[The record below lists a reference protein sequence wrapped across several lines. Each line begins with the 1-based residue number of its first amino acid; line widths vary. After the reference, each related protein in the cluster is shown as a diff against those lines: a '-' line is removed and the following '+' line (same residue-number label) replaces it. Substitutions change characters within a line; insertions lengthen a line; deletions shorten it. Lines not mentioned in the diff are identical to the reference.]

1 MAEWLGKG
9 LQNLVQR
16 FESARDLKAQHL
28 ICVALFFI
36 HEAKSI
42 PLCCPNA
49 TFCMST
55 CQSDSMQME
64 IIEQCKAGV
73 RTAQFELYRQYSKG
87 MYNVCLR
94 MLRHPMDAEDVLQ
107 AAFTEVFSKMD
118 TFRGEST
125 IGAWIKRIVVN
136 HCINFLKKKRLVWE
150 EVDDR
155 VLIRPMEEE
164 EPIERSKHIERIN
177 HAVMQLPDGYRI
189 IFSLYLLEGYDHE
202 EIASILNISESTSK
216 SQYSRAKARLRS
228 ILNQKMK

>member
-1 MAEWLGKG
+1 M
-9 LQNLVQR
+9 
-16 FESARDLKAQHL
+16 
-28 ICVALFFI
+28 
-36 HEAKSI
+36 SI
-42 PLCCPNA
+42 
-49 TFCMST
+49 

-107 AAFTEVFSKMD
+107 TAFTEVFYKMD

-125 IGAWIKRIVVN
+125 LGAWIKRIVVN
-136 HCINFLKKKRLVWE
+136 HCINFLKKKRLLWE

-155 VLIRPMEEE
+155 ALSRPIQEEE
-164 EPIERSKHIERIN
+164 QFDYSTRIEHINR
-177 HAVMQLPDGYRI
+177 AVMQLPDGYRV

-216 SQYSRAKARLRS
+216 SQYSRAKARLRT
-228 ILNQKMK
+228 ILKHEMK

>member
-1 MAEWLGKG
+1 
-9 LQNLVQR
+9 
-16 FESARDLKAQHL
+16 
-28 ICVALFFI
+28 
-36 HEAKSI
+36 
-42 PLCCPNA
+42 
-49 TFCMST
+49 
-55 CQSDSMQME
+55 ME

-125 IGAWIKRIVVN
+125 LGAWIKRIVVN

-164 EPIERSKHIERIN
+164 EPIDHSKHIERIN